1 MDMSGTGGAKI
12 SLLPQSR
19 ADVCLSNMAVKICIW
34 GYVLDHQIWCRLIYC
49 KRMDIWGWMLAA
61 LGLEPTRS
69 PRWILLTEQLFMW
82 LKKNKGL
89 LLFWAPWDTSSSDS
103 DDPYFGV
110 TALFYPWSR
119 TQGRGKH
126 FPIHICPSGN
136 TKTQTPVATV

>member
-12 SLLPQSR
+12 SLLPQSK

-89 LLFWAPWDTSSSDS
+89 LLFRAPWDTSSSDS